1 MITDVNTFLGNY
13 PFRRVPGT
21 SPEALL
27 TAMKRVGITDAWV
40 SHLPGLWWRNPAEG
54 NHWLYETTRRFP
66 RLRPVPAVH
75 PGIPGWEAA
84 LEEAVQN
91 GAPAI
96 RVDPGQYGLGA
107 TSPLMVQLV
116 LASAEAGVPI
126 VLAVR
131 LEDGRQRHPADTAPE
146 LSAAV
151 VRTLIRLDRRT
162 RLLVTHAERS
172 FMEEVHFGST
182 PDEARRIWWD
192 TSWVWG
198 PPEDH
203 LQQLL
208 ATMGSDRFVFGTG
221 QPLRIPEAA
230 VAKLDLLELEL
241 EARRAIESGNV
252 RSLITTRGLAS

>member
-1 MITDVNTFLGNY
+1 MITDVNAFLGNY

-27 TAMKRVGITDAWV
+27 GAMTRVGITDAWV

-54 NHWLYETTRRFP
+54 NRWLYETARRFP
-66 RLRPVPAVH
+66 RLWAVPAVH
-75 PGIPGWEAA
+75 PGIPGWETV
-84 LEEAVQN
+84 LEEAVEN
-91 GAPAI
+91 EAPAV
-96 RVDPGQYGLGA
+96 RVDPGPYGLGP
-107 TSPLMVQLV
+107 TSHPMVQLV
-116 LASAEAGVPI
+116 GACAAAGVPI

-146 LSAAV
+146 LSAAA

-162 RLLVTHAERS
+162 RLLVTHAERN
-172 FMEEVHFGST
+172 FIEEVHFGST
-182 PDEARRIWWD
+182 PDEASRIWWD

-252 RSLITTRGLAS
+252 RSLMTTRSLAS